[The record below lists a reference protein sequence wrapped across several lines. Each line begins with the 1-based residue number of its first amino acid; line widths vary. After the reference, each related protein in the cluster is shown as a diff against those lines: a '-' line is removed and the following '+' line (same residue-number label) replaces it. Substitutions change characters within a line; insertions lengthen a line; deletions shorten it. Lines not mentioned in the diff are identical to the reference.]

1 MGLNHFLARREG
13 RSVMTQSLPIH
24 LAACG
29 DNAGA
34 KNGFAAM
41 AFDAAGQQLWRR
53 DLGYRAHDVIADPA
67 HRICAIVGRKPGPR
81 VMLCDLATGTVL
93 RSIDP
98 LPGCTFDGH
107 AIFSADGSRLYT
119 TQSEG
124 KVQLGHIAVYDI
136 ADGTLSARFSSHG
149 IEPHE
154 LLRSP
159 DGRTLI
165 VGNGGIVDRNAT
177 DPIHSSLVWLD
188 ATTGACQARIVLEEE
203 LETLSLR
210 HLVHL
215 DDGRIVC
222 GVQDQDPATD
232 LRPLVIVADG
242 AGALRFLDMPADI
255 HRRMAGYIGSV
266 AIDRSGLL
274 ICATSP
280 RGGLAAFWAADD
292 GRYLGSV
299 DLPDTCGVAGH
310 AEAGRFLLTSG
321 YGARLTVHVDA
332 ATGTLAPSRTQR
344 TDPLQWDN
352 HLSLTRS

>member
-1 MGLNHFLARREG
+1 MNFDRLLRRRVGGRDFLE
-13 RSVMTQSLPIH
+13 VMPAH
-24 LAACG
+24 LMACG
-29 DNAGA
+29 DNAGG

-41 AFDAAGQQLWRR
+41 AFDDAGEQLWRR
-53 DLGYRAHDVIADPA
+53 DLNYRAHDVIADPA
-67 HRICAIVGRKPGPR
+67 CRICAIVGRKPGPR
-81 VMLCDLATGTVL
+81 VMLCDLANGTVL

-124 KVQLGHIAVYDI
+124 RAQLGHIAIYNI

-154 LLRSP
+154 LLWSA

-165 VGNGGIVDRNAT
+165 VGNGGIIDRNAT

-188 ATTGACQARIVLEEE
+188 ALTGACQAMIVLEED

-210 HLVHL
+210 HLARL

-232 LRPLVIVADG
+232 LRPLVMVTDE
-242 AGALRFLDMPADI
+242 AGALQFLDMPPDI
-255 HRRMAGYIGSV
+255 HRRMAGYVGSV
-266 AIDRSGLL
+266 AIDRSGLF

-310 AEAGRFLLTSG
+310 ADAGQFLLTSG
-321 YGARLTVHVDA
+321 YGARLTVQVDA
-332 ATGTLAPSRTQR
+332 AAGVLTGSKTHCS
-344 TDPLQWDN
+344 DPLQWDN
-352 HLSLTRS
+352 HLSSTRS